1 MLTLES
7 HGPTGSGPA
16 QRLETTQERT
26 GTRLRVRSG
35 ALGMALAAVAILTGC
50 GLAPAASYVPEAGPG
65 TIEPLAG
72 ATGAHVTVTGRN
84 NTEGLIL
91 GKMAVLAAKAA
102 GFTVSDLTN
111 VPGSQ
116 PTRSLMLAGKADI
129 IWEYT
134 GTAWLSFMGH
144 PSGIPEQDAQWQAV
158 HDEDLGNGLS
168 WGARAPLNN
177 TYALA
182 VTDETA
188 AKFGLST
195 LSDIAKLPV
204 DQRTFCVEP
213 EFNSRPDGFGPMLK
227 HYGLDRGSDSGV
239 PERNIGLYDVG
250 AVYSATDNGV
260 CTLGEVFATDGRID
274 ALGLTVLTDDRKF
287 FPAYNVA
294 PVFYS
299 KTLAAH
305 PELEGIFAQMS
316 PLLTDTTMRGLN
328 LKVDVDGQEPADVAF
343 DWMKEQGF
351 LTGAP

>member
-1 MLTLES
+1 MLFES
-7 HGPTGSGPA
+7 NKPA
-16 QRLETTQERT
+16 GAGRAKRRQGTARRT
-26 GTRLRVRSG
+26 GTRPTARSG
-35 ALGMALAAVAILTGC
+35 AMGMALAAVVLLTGC
-50 GLAPAASYVPEAGPG
+50 GLAPAASYIPKAGPG
-65 TIEPLAG
+65 TIRPVAG
-72 ATGAHVTVTGRN
+72 AAGAHLTVTGRN

-102 GFTVSDLTN
+102 GFEVSDLTN

-158 HDEDLGNGLS
+158 HDEDLGNGLT
-168 WGARAPLNN
+168 WGAKAPLNN

-182 VTDETA
+182 VTNETA
-188 AKFGLST
+188 EKYGLGT

-204 DQRTFCVEP
+204 GQRTFCVEP

-250 AVYSATDNGV
+250 AVYSATDKGE

-274 ALGLTVLTDDRKF
+274 ALGLKVLTDDKKF

-305 PELEGIFAQMS
+305 PELEGIFAQIS
-316 PLLTDTTMRGLN
+316 PLLTDKTMRGLN

-343 DWMKEQGF
+343 EWMKEQGF

>member
-1 MLTLES
+1 MLDSQQDRLAGAWRTL
-7 HGPTGSGPA
+7 
-16 QRLETTQERT
+16 RRT
-26 GTRLRVRSG
+26 VRRTVRRPRARS
-35 ALGMALAAVAILTGC
+35 AAAAVAVAGGLLLTGC
-50 GLAPAASYVPEAGPG
+50 GLAPAASYVPDARPG
-65 TIEPLAG
+65 SIRPIEGAAG
-72 ATGAHVTVTGRN
+72 AQVTVTGRN

-102 GFTVSDLTN
+102 GFEVSDLTN

-158 HDEDLGNGLS
+158 HDEDLANGLT
-168 WGARAPLNN
+168 WGAKAPLNN

-188 AKFGLST
+188 AKYGLST

-204 DQRTFCVEP
+204 AQRTFCVEP

-227 HYGLDRGSDSGV
+227 HYGLDRGSESGV

-274 ALGLTVLTDDRKF
+274 ALGLTVLTDDKKF

-305 PELEGIFAQMS
+305 PELEGIFAQIS
-316 PLLTDTTMRGLN
+316 PLLTDQTMRGLN

-343 DWMKEQGF
+343 EWMKEQGF
-351 LTGAP
+351 LTEAP